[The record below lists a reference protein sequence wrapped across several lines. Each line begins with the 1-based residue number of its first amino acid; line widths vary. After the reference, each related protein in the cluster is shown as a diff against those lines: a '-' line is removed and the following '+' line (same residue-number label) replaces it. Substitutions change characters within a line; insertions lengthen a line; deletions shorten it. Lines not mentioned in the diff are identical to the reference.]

1 MIRKLDCDKRKSRER
16 LRRNWERGKKESGER
31 QRERGEI
38 RRKIYIYIERERER
52 RRKVGRSKEED
63 GGR

>member
-1 MIRKLDCDKRKSRER
+1 MEGNKKHDGER

-38 RRKIYIYIERERER
+38 RRKIYIYI
-52 RRKVGRSKEED
+52 
-63 GGR
+63 